1 MLEMLPNLNKLDSNR
16 LSRCRDCDTIDTTY
30 QELGDWMLPPGATFR
45 DGVNPVDVIDDE
57 SFKCLICHVSLA
69 LPAEGFDEESG
80 DSSRILAFQHEYD
93 RLPLLLR
100 EMSKPTFLEAAKKET
115 ARIRTTDPRR
125 TQIEVLTPG
134 CGHVFHRKCLVEYCG
149 VSNDTRCPA
158 CKQQIDGPTF
168 QNLLTEYRQRNEGGN
183 NGGSSS
189 GNNGASSSGRG
200 VLRQRSS
207 SRSPSRSP
215 SPPRSRQ
222 RSRSPSPPRAN
233 EAEDTAFVAYKNSVF
248 TNVAHFISRWSDLTR
263 EYRRSNP
270 LPPQMADQQLSE
282 EQIFNIRRMDEY
294 VYGSNIPFEV
304 RNEIWNTHRH
314 FNSVWVFY
322 NTLSRFPQAD
332 DPMLAEWDGAIGRVY
347 LLYRLHLKF
356 AATRRSEDL
365 SEDVRRQESLFG
377 EQLKRMVSELIPL
390 ISHVVSRDIETIPH
404 HTSWRAYN
412 DMDGTRNP
420 PNDQIQLVRVSNAEQ
435 SFPGSYNQRRDRQN
449 PEKEPIKEAA
459 TFYNDTRFSRDGRLD
474 RVDANIVT
482 LLSMVASFETV
493 TFTDRQDRMD
503 DDSPLTTGTDVE
515 DRPEEVLWT
524 SAAIREV
531 FLPLCSGANGA
542 QSEDMKKAAYIL
554 TGFVKQH
561 DHSYNHSQFAIYR
574 DNVRD
579 KVIERLAY
587 WTGLVINGRAFNTPI
602 SVQDAMASSP
612 LDNQIRDWFRLANR
626 NRPSVTDFTEG
637 TTFLCNYLKETL
649 REFDRTF
656 SRYYTDGN
664 RISRFHSDNHDEFAK
679 LEYLITRIYLLYRL
693 LHRPSGNSLLRA
705 ENHQNIFGMMR
716 DALEEMLIVLLPY
729 TLNSTTHSITDGLD
743 MMQSNW
749 IAPYE
754 ANDGHDEDEPI
765 VLEKRLYAAD
775 LDEATRVLR
784 PSNMDSGIVYQILNI
799 RPLRTRNGATPAD
812 KKTYD
817 DMISLYTLMS
827 HAEQAY
833 KRELSGLHHIDL
845 DSKNLEN
852 KYVGKAMSPSYI
864 KFRNFLS
871 DERFNESSS
880 KEWPK
885 ERLNVQ
891 FKNYADMFWRVKAG
905 YTQEQINGEL
915 RP

>member
-1 MLEMLPNLNKLDSNR
+1 MLPNLNKLDSNR
-16 LSRCRDCDTIDTTY
+16 LSRCRECDTVDTTY

-45 DGVNPVDVIDDE
+45 DEVNPVDVIDDE

-115 ARIRTTDPRR
+115 ARIRTTDQRR

-149 VSNDTRCPA
+149 VSNDARCPV

-168 QNLLTEYRQRNEGGN
+168 QNLLTEYRQRNQGA
-183 NGGSSS
+183 SSS

-215 SPPRSRQ
+215 SPSRSRQ
-222 RSRSPSPPRAN
+222 RSSSPSPPRAN
-233 EAEDTAFVAYKNSVF
+233 EAEDPDFVAYKNSVS
-248 TNVAHFISRWSDLTR
+248 TNVVQFLNRWAGVTVTYL
-263 EYRRSNP
+263 RSNP
-270 LPPQMADQQLSE
+270 PEQMVDISDEQAGE
-282 EQIFNIRRMDEY
+282 EIDNIRSLDGY
-294 VYGSNIPFEV
+294 LSGTLSPFEV
-304 RNEIWNTHRH
+304 RNELWNTYRH
-314 FNSVWVFY
+314 FNSVWDDY
-322 NTLSRFPQAD
+322 EQLGRFPQAG
-332 DPMLAEWDGAIGRVY
+332 DPMLAAWDGAIGRVY

-365 SEDVRRQESLFG
+365 IEDIRRPEALFG
-377 EQLKRMVSELIPL
+377 ARLKRMVQTLIPL
-390 ISHVVSRDIETIPH
+390 VPHLVFPNRDSIPH
-404 HTSWRAYN
+404 NTSWRVFHGL
-412 DMDGTRNP
+412 DGTGDP
-420 PNDQIQLVRVSNAEQ
+420 PNDQIQLARYSNAEQ
-435 SFPGSYNQRRDRQN
+435 LLSRTYTRDRDGRN
-449 PEKEPIKEAA
+449 PAKEPIKEAA
-459 TFYNDTRFSRDGRLD
+459 TFYMDIRFNRQ
-474 RVDANIVT
+474 RVDADIANIAT
-482 LLSMVASFETV
+482 LLSMVASFEAV
-493 TFTDRQDRMD
+493 TFTDRQDHQD
-503 DDSPLTTGTDVE
+503 GSPLPTGTDAE
-515 DRPEEVLWT
+515 DRQEEVLWT

-554 TGFVKQH
+554 TGFVKEH
-561 DHSYNHSQFAIYR
+561 DRSYNHSQFAIYR

-579 KVIERLAY
+579 RVIERLAH
-587 WTGLVINGRAFNTPI
+587 WTGLVINGAFMPPI
-602 SVQDAMASSP
+602 SAQVERASSP
-612 LDNQIRDWFRLANR
+612 LDNQIRGWFIRADRVNT
-626 NRPSVTDFTEG
+626 SVTDFTEG
-637 TTFLCNYLKETL
+637 TTFLCDYLKETL

-656 SRYYTDGN
+656 SAYYTDDN
-664 RISRFHSDNHDEFAK
+664 RISRFHSDNHYEFAK

-705 ENHQNIFGMMR
+705 ENHQNIFGTIR

-765 VLEKRLYAAD
+765 VIEKRLYAAD
-775 LDEATRVLR
+775 FDEATRHLGGAT
-784 PSNMDSGIVYQILNI
+784 NMDSGIVYQILNI

-827 HAEQAY
+827 YAQQAY
-833 KRELSGLHHIDL
+833 KRQLSGLHHLDL
-845 DSKNLEN
+845 DSVNLEN
-852 KYVGKAMSPSYI
+852 KYVAEAMSPSYV

-871 DERFNESSS
+871 DEEFDANPSGSWS
-880 KEWPK
+880 K

-891 FKNYADMFWRVKAG
+891 FDIYADMFWRVKAG
-905 YTQEQINGEL
+905 YTQEQINREL
-915 RP
+915 R